1 MGQWLG
7 QVKVRYGMFPQG
19 LYNINHM
26 PIPENIGIVMPTD
39 YDEKRFLSQRTPKL
53 VWSLWPRR
61 CHVSNKWIWLELA
74 YRAQYI
80 ITGPGDPAIWTRWYS
95 REEMLVLKLKGY

>member
-1 MGQWLG
+1 M
-7 QVKVRYGMFPQG
+7 VKIKTRYGMFPQG

-26 PIPENIGIVMPTD
+26 PIPELTMPEN
-39 YDEKRFLSQRTPKL
+39 YSHKRFLEQALINLK
-53 VWSLWPRR
+53 WSLWPRR
-61 CHVSNKWIWLELA
+61 CHASGKLLWFTQS
-74 YRAQYI
+74 YRAMFV